1 MSYKNSNEAIREVGM
16 DINEGADMV
25 MVKPALPYLDIIY
38 KIKKKFNIPIFAY
51 QVSGEFSMIK
61 FCEKEKII
69 NYEETLY
76 ETLIAIKRSGA
87 SAIFCYGALDIAK
100 NLKNE

>member
-1 MSYKNSNEAIREVGM
+1 
-16 DINEGADMV
+16 
-25 MVKPALPYLDIIY
+25 
-38 KIKKKFNIPIFAY
+38 
-51 QVSGEFSMIK
+51 MIK

>member
-1 MSYKNSNEAIREVGM
+1 MDEKIQGWINLYKPIGISSFSA
-16 DINEGADMV
+16 
-25 MVKPALPYLDIIY
+25 IY